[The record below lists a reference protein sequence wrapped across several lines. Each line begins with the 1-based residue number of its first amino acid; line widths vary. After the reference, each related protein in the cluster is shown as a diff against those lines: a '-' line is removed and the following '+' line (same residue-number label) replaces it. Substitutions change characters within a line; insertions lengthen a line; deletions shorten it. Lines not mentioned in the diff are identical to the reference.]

1 MPARTRAGKFTLYFL
16 QKRLSRPRSLIFRA
30 DEQVVQKVILY
41 PNGSEADTVT
51 VFFCYPDAFILR
63 RAVKVFELP
72 GAAVEPGPG
81 LTASLKIKGTVRY
94 MLNLN
99 NDGIVKILALTGTDV
114 PAEQI
119 VPWLKKEDEEG
130 FKACPDLIMAN
141 FLNGLI
147 YFKRGKDESKPE
159 PKLERRMTNN
169 IILKKLR
176 IAFELKSDDVLEIL
190 TAQQFRISMPEITA
204 MMRNPDHKNYR
215 ECGDQFLRYFLRG
228 LTQRLKPAKA
238 E

>member
-1 MPARTRAGKFTLYFL
+1 MLNNDVL
-16 QKRLSRPRSLIFRA
+16 LS
-30 DEQVVQKVILY
+30 
-41 PNGSEADTVT
+41 
-51 VFFCYPDAFILR
+51 
-63 RAVKVFELP
+63 
-72 GAAVEPGPG
+72 
-81 LTASLKIKGTVRY
+81 VRY

-99 NDGIVKILALTGTDV
+99 NDGIVKILVLTGTDV